1 MSQFT
6 DHDRAHMAR
15 AIELARR
22 GLLGAHPNP
31 MVGCVIVRDG
41 EVVGEGFHERCG
53 EAHAEVNALNEAG
66 DDARGATVFVTLEPC
81 AYHGKTPACAE
92 ALVGAGVGRVVAA
105 MQDPHERVSGA
116 GFDIL
121 RGAGIAVDVG
131 LLQAAAEALNPGF
144 LKLHRSGMPY
154 VRLKIAAS
162 LDGCVAMA
170 NGQSQWITGPE
181 ARDDVQHLRARSDA
195 ILTGIGTVLADDPSL
210 TVRMPELADD
220 ARQPVRAVVDSRL
233 RMPMS
238 SRMLDLPGETQVYCV
253 DASNRPGLEAA
264 GATVVETA
272 SVAGQVD
279 LEAVVRALGAN
290 GATDVLV
297 ESGPG
302 VAGALVEGNLVD
314 ELVIY
319 QAPHIMGSETAPMLR
334 TPNWQALS
342 DRRELEIIER
352 APVGRDLRITAR
364 IKS

>member
-1 MSQFT
+1 MT
-6 DHDRAHMAR
+6 RAL
-15 AIELARR
+15 ELAER
-22 GLLGAHPNP
+22 GRYGAHPNP

-66 DDARGATVFVTLEPC
+66 NDADGATVFVTLEPC
-81 AYHGKTPACAE
+81 SFRGKTPACTE
-92 ALVGAGVGRVVAA
+92 ALAAAGVARVIAA
-105 MQDPHERVSGA
+105 MEDPHARVSGA
-116 GFDIL
+116 GFEIL
-121 RGAGIAVDVG
+121 RAGGIGVDIG
-131 LLQAAAEALNPGF
+131 LLQSEAEALNAGF
-144 LKLHRSGMPY
+144 LKFHRTGMPF

-181 ARDDVQHLRARSDA
+181 ARDDVQRLRARSDA

-210 TVRMPELADD
+210 TVRLPELADD
-220 ARQPVRAVVDSRL
+220 ARQPVRAVVDSKL

-253 DASNRPGLEAA
+253 DAANRAGLEAA
-264 GATVVETA
+264 GATVIETA
-272 SVAGQVD
+272 AIDGRVD
-279 LEAVVRALGAN
+279 LEAVVQALGAI
-290 GATDVLV
+290 GAIDILV
-297 ESGPG
+297 EAGPG
-302 VAGALVEGNLVD
+302 IAGALVDANLID

-342 DRRELEIIER
+342 DRRELDVIER
-352 APVGRDLRITAR
+352 TPVGGDLRITAR
-364 IKS
+364 IRN